1 MDYSDLLEQH
11 AATHGQDLY
20 AVLGGRRYTY
30 ARAWAD
36 AEAFVLPSWAA
47 LFPRTYK
54 AAVLVVTPDLYHQLL
69 AFVALM
75 RAGQV
80 PVLGH
85 YDLPAAAEAQLV
97 EKNKIAFVLTERDGQ
112 WDLRRGWQEAGET
125 APPAPYQDVCMGVL
139 SSGSTDVPKVMYRT
153 YDSWA
158 GFFPVQNERFCI
170 DREAVVLTEGSF
182 AFTGNLSVW
191 ASVLYAGACLVG
203 SSVLN
208 CRQWL
213 RLLADYGVTVL
224 YLVPTKL
231 KLLTQYLDRA
241 YPSLRMILAGSQLL
255 GARTAERLRAGFPQA
270 EIVLYY
276 GASEVDY
283 ITWLT
288 YDEVLQYP
296 DSVGKPVP
304 GVRVWCEGGLVYLDT
319 PYHVAGLAQPCT
331 LHDAGHFNDAGYL
344 IFEGRVTNII
354 NKGGFK
360 INCTKVQNA
369 LEALEGIVEAVV
381 LPYEDSGRG
390 QEAAAFVVIEAAA
403 RDRVTRAS
411 IRKALGGSL
420 MRQEWPKKICF
431 VPSLPLNSR
440 GKIDQGALLCL
451 LAEGT
456 GSSGTAGA

>member
-11 AATHGQDLY
+11 AATHGSDLY
-20 AVLGGRRYTY
+20 AVFGGTQYTY
-30 ARAWAD
+30 ARAWQD
-36 AEAFVLPSWAA
+36 VCTFVRPEWQAA
-47 LFPRTYK
+47 FPRSYK
-54 AAVLVVTPDLYHQLL
+54 ATVLIVTADLYGQLL

-97 EKNKIAFVLTERDGQ
+97 EKNKVAFVLTERDGQ
-112 WDLRRGWQEAGET
+112 WELRRGWRDAGDIV
-125 APPAPYQDVCMGVL
+125 PPAPYQDVCMGVL

-153 YDSWA
+153 YESWA
-158 GFFPVQNERFCI
+158 GFFPVQNERFRI
-170 DREAVVLTEGSF
+170 DGNAVVLTEGSF

-191 ASVLYAGACLVG
+191 ASVIYAGACLVG
-203 SSVLN
+203 SDVLN

-213 RLLADYGVTVL
+213 RLIDEYQVTVL

-231 KLLTQYLDRA
+231 KLLTQYMDRA
-241 YPSLRMILAGSQLL
+241 YPSMQMILAGSQLL
-255 GARTAERLRAGFPQA
+255 GAKTAERLRNGFPGA
-270 EIVLYY
+270 EIILYY

-283 ITWLT
+283 ITWLS

-304 GVRVWCEGGLVYLDT
+304 GVRVWCQDGLVYIDT

-331 LHDAGHFNDAGYL
+331 LHDAGHFNDEGYL

-369 LEALEGIVEAVV
+369 LEDLDGVVEAVV
-381 LPYEDSGRG
+381 LPYEDGGRG
-390 QEAAAFVVIEAAA
+390 QEAAAFIVVEPAA
-403 RDRVTRAS
+403 RERLTKATV
-411 IRKALGGSL
+411 RKALGSTL
-420 MRQEWPKKICF
+420 MRQELPKKIRF

-440 GKIDQGALLCL
+440 GKVDKGALLRL
-451 LAEGT
+451 LEV
-456 GSSGTAGA
+456 